1 MRLPHVL
8 TERCLLLLSATLG
21 CSVTRLVVKL
31 VRHAGGRSAQFLLGS
46 NGLDYAAMAPRLQ
59 YYYNYRQ
66 SVSNC
71 ACAATCPTCGGDS

>member
-1 MRLPHVL
+1 M
-8 TERCLLLLSATLG
+8 
-21 CSVTRLVVKL
+21 LV
-31 VRHAGGRSAQFLLGS
+31 HAAGGRSGQFLLGS

-71 ACAATCPTCGGDS
+71 ARGTRLAPADGDDG